1 MALKYTKDK
10 KAIVIGASTGGPKA
24 LVYLISNLPERISLP
39 IFVVQHMPKGFTASF
54 AERLDKE
61 SKVMVVEAEDK
72 MPIVK
77 GTVYIAPGDYHME
90 LEDNMIRLNKKAKI
104 FGVRPAVDY
113 LFISAA
119 EAYGRNLLGIILTG
133 MGKDGA
139 AGMLKIK
146 EKGGYNIAQDMESSV
161 VYGMPGHAIN
171 QNAVHQVLSLENIS
185 TVINYCV
192 RVKE

>member
-24 LVYLISNLPERISLP
+24 LAYLISNLPERISLP